1 MGKLIFENGENENR
15 GGEGDIEAIPL
26 STANQNVKQSI
37 TFSDSSGV
45 LLVVAFVVRSDEF
58 VGPSA
63 VSMCLLL
70 KNIYFVWHSPDI
82 TRKSTSVQWKPRA
95 PTITAVP
102 ERCRIR
108 TRMCCCVILVVLT

>member
-1 MGKLIFENGENENR
+1 MVKMR
-15 GGEGDIEAIPL
+15 TVEGRETLKPFLYKDHKAL

-70 KNIYFVWHSPDI
+70 KNIYFVWHSPDV